1 MKYLKTFQFCNNCD
15 EGVSCGEKGRDAE
28 TRMIFQ
34 VLRIH
39 WRLSA
44 ILKTRKKVY
53 EVVLFDM
60 LKYVYSESL
69 FNTLD
74 IEIKYKHFLWTK
86 QMLQKMHSFFF
97 RELQLIT
104 VLLLIRES
112 YMSWST
118 RFVNPK
124 VCVGFSIFDSVLYFL
139 RFKFLFNK
147 KHGLFDFKR
156 SYFPSKL
163 R

>member
-1 MKYLKTFQFCNNCD
+1 MMKYLKTFQFCNNCD

-104 VLLLIRES
+104 VLLLIRNS
-112 YMSWST
+112 FTSLSLW
-118 RFVNPK
+118 F
-124 VCVGFSIFDSVLYFL
+124 IF
-139 RFKFLFNK
+139 
-147 KHGLFDFKR
+147 
-156 SYFPSKL
+156 SKL
-163 R
+163 CRGIFRFLVLLVFIKLYISVQEKWWLLNF